1 MKKINILIIALFLL
15 NSCGGLKKAGK
26 VLRNEKI
33 TTTDEFLVEKKSPLV
48 LPPNYEEIPEP
59 GSMSKNIKKEEK
71 RIKKILKSPQL
82 EDASTNKSSTVEDS
96 ILSGIRK

>member
-1 MKKINILIIALFLL
+1 
-15 NSCGGLKKAGK
+15 
-26 VLRNEKI
+26 
-33 TTTDEFLVEKKSPLV
+33 
-48 LPPNYEEIPEP
+48 
-59 GSMSKNIKKEEK
+59 MSKNIKKEEK